1 MPVLN
6 NHKPSSYYIGLLF
19 LLLTAFACSFI
30 GIFFG
35 SRDIEPEVTW
45 QALVNFSASNSEH
58 LIVHHLRLPRAM
70 LAIVVGLAIGA
81 SGVLMQTLTRNPLA
95 EPGLL
100 GVNSGATFAVV
111 VAIAIFGLTDIQ
123 HYMWFSFLG
132 AAVAG
137 GIIYLLAGLSRG
149 VNPVKVVLSGIA
161 LSVILLS
168 LTQIITVNSQE
179 EAFNQFRH
187 WAVGSLQGRGFDIL
201 YPISFVIFV
210 GLIYTMFLS
219 KELDTLSLGREMSQS
234 LGVNQNSVWLRSSI
248 AITVLAG
255 AATAAVGPLN
265 FIGLT
270 APHIARFFV
279 GTEHKWLLPYSM
291 VISALLVSVADTVGK
306 ILVSPDE
313 ISVGIMT
320 ALLGGPIFVI
330 LVRKWR
336 ITEL

>member
-1 MPVLN
+1 MSVLN
-6 NHKPSSYYIGLLF
+6 QHKASTYYWGLIALF
-19 LLLTAFACSFI
+19 LAAIICAFI

-35 SRDIEPEVTW
+35 SRDIAPEATW
-45 QALVNFSASNSEH
+45 QALTHYSPSDSEH

-81 SGVLMQTLTRNPLA
+81 AGVLMQTLTRNPLA

-111 VAIAIFGLTDIQ
+111 IAIAVFGLTDIH

-132 AAVAG
+132 AGTAG
-137 GIIYLLAGLSRG
+137 VVIYSLAGLSRG
-149 VNPVKVVLSGIA
+149 INPVKVVLSGIA

-187 WAVGSLQGRGFDIL
+187 WAIGSLQGRGYDVL
-201 YPISFVIFV
+201 YPITFVVFI
-210 GLIYTMFLS
+210 GLIYTMFLA
-219 KELDTLSLGREMSQS
+219 KELNTISLGRDISQS
-234 LGVNQNSVWLRSSI
+234 LGVNQTSVWIRSSV
-248 AITVLAG
+248 AIIVLAG

-291 VISALLVSVADTVGK
+291 IISALLISVADTVGK

-320 ALLGGPIFVI
+320 ALLGGPIFVL
-330 LVRKWR
+330 LVRRWR

>member
-1 MPVLN
+1 MAVLN
-6 NHKPSSYYIGLLF
+6 NHRASTYYFVLF
-19 LLLTAFACSFI
+19 LLFAIALSCAFV

-35 SRDIEPEVTW
+35 SREIAPEVTW
-45 QALVNFSASNSEH
+45 QALTNYSAANSEH

-70 LAIVVGLAIGA
+70 LAIVVGLAIGGA
-81 SGVLMQTLTRNPLA
+81 GVLMQTLTRNPLA

-111 VAIAIFGLTDIQ
+111 VAIAIFELTDIH
-123 HYMWFSFLG
+123 HYMWFSILG

-137 GIIYLLAGLSRG
+137 AIIYSLAGLGRG

-187 WAVGSLQGRGFDIL
+187 WAVGSLQGRGFGVL
-201 YPISFVIFV
+201 YPISAVVIV
-210 GLIYTMFLS
+210 GLIYTMFLA
-219 KELDTLSLGREMSQS
+219 KELNTVSLGREVSQS
-234 LGVNQNSVWLRSSI
+234 LGVNQTSVWIRSSI

-270 APHIARFFV
+270 APHIARFLV
-279 GTEHKWLLPYSM
+279 GSEHKWLLPYSM
-291 VISALLVSVADTVGK
+291 VISALLISVADTVGK

-313 ISVGIMT
+313 ISAGIMT
-320 ALLGGPIFVI
+320 ALLGGPIFVL
-330 LVRKWR
+330 LVRRWR

>member
-1 MPVLN
+1 MAVLN
-6 NHKPSSYYIGLLF
+6 NHKASTHYFGLF
-19 LLLTAFACSFI
+19 LLFAIAIACAFT

-35 SRDIEPEVTW
+35 SREIAPEVTW
-45 QALVNFSASNSEH
+45 QALTNYSSVNSEH

-81 SGVLMQTLTRNPLA
+81 AGVLMQTLTRNPLA

-111 VAIAIFGLTDIQ
+111 VAIAVFGLTDIQ
-123 HYMWFSFLG
+123 HYMWFSILG

-137 GIIYLLAGLSRG
+137 AIIYSLASLNRG

-187 WAVGSLQGRGFDIL
+187 WAVGSLQGRGFGVL
-201 YPISFVIFV
+201 YPISAVVFV
-210 GLIYTMFLS
+210 GLIYTMFLA
-219 KELDTLSLGREMSQS
+219 KELNTVSLGREVSQS
-234 LGVNQNSVWLRSSI
+234 LGVNQTSVWIRSSV

-279 GTEHKWLLPYSM
+279 GSEHKWLLPYSM
-291 VISALLVSVADTVGK
+291 VISALLISVADAVGK
-306 ILVSPDE
+306 ILVSTDE
-313 ISVGIMT
+313 ISAGIMT
-320 ALLGGPIFVI
+320 ALLGGPIFVL
-330 LVRKWR
+330 LVRRWR

>member
-1 MPVLN
+1 MAVFN
-6 NHKPSSYYIGLLF
+6 SQKSSTYYWGLLC
-19 LLLTAFACSFI
+19 LLVLAIACAFI

-45 QALVNFSASNSEH
+45 QALINYSPSNSEH
-58 LIVHHLRLPRAM
+58 LIIHHLRLPRAM
-70 LAIVVGLAIGA
+70 LAIVVGLAIGGA
-81 SGVLMQTLTRNPLA
+81 GVLMQTLTRNPLA

-111 VAIAIFGLTDIQ
+111 IAIAVFGLTDIH
-123 HYMWFSFLG
+123 HYMWFSILG
-132 AAVAG
+132 AAIAG
-137 GIIYLLAGLSRG
+137 AVIYSLAGLSRG

-187 WAVGSLQGRGFDIL
+187 WAVGSLQGRGFGVL
-201 YPISFVIFV
+201 YPISTVVFI
-210 GLIYTMFLS
+210 GLIYTMFLA
-219 KELDTLSLGREMSQS
+219 KELNTVSLGREVSQS
-234 LGVNQNSVWLRSSI
+234 LGVNQTSVWIRSSI

-279 GTEHKWLLPYSM
+279 GSEHKWLLPYSM

-330 LVRKWR
+330 LVRRWR

>member
-1 MPVLN
+1 MLIATVICAF
-6 NHKPSSYYIGLLF
+6 IGL
-19 LLLTAFACSFI
+19 
-30 GIFFG
+30 FFG
-35 SRDIEPEVTW
+35 SRDIAPEVTW
-45 QALVNFSASNSEH
+45 QALTHYSATNSEH
-58 LIVHHLRLPRAM
+58 LIVHHLRLPRAL
-70 LAIVVGLAIGA
+70 LAIVVGLAIGGA
-81 SGVLMQTLTRNPLA
+81 GVLMQTLTRNPLA

-111 VAIAIFGLTDIQ
+111 VAIAVFGLTDVH
-123 HYMWFSFLG
+123 HYMWFSIIG
-132 AAVAG
+132 AAIAG
-137 GIIYLLAGLSRG
+137 AIIYLLAGLSRG

-168 LTQIITVNSQE
+168 LAQIITVNSQE

-187 WAVGSLQGRGFDIL
+187 WAVGSLQGRGFDVL
-201 YPISFVIFV
+201 YPISIVVLI
-210 GLIYTMFLS
+210 GLIYTLFLS
-219 KELDTLSLGREMSQS
+219 KELNTVSLGRDVSQS
-234 LGVNQNSVWLRSSI
+234 LGVNQRSVWLRSSI

-255 AATAAVGPLN
+255 SATAAVGPLN

-291 VISALLVSVADTVGK
+291 VISALLVSIADTAGK

-320 ALLGGPIFVI
+320 ALLGGPIFVL